1 MIPEIKRILYATDLS
16 ENARHAFAYAASLA
30 NRYQGKITVLHVLEE
45 LPHSAQMRVAAIVGK
60 DKWQEMQKDN
70 EGEVLSKIRTRVEE
84 FCKDV
89 GNDLADCPFI
99 VDEII
104 VKSGVPADEILD
116 QSMGIGCDMI
126 IMGTHGH
133 GIIGNVLMGSVARR
147 VVRRSRI
154 PVLVIRHPD

>member
-60 DKWQEMQKDN
+60 EKWQEMQKDN
-70 EGEVLSKIRTRVEE
+70 EGEVLSEVRTRVEE

-89 GNDLADCPFI
+89 GSDLADCPFI
-99 VDEII
+99 VDEIV
-104 VKSGVPADEILD
+104 VKSGIPVDEILD
-116 QSMGIGCDMI
+116 QSKATGCDMI
-126 IMGTHGH
+126 VMGTHGH

-147 VVRRSRI
+147 VVRRSKI
-154 PVLVIRHPD
+154 PVLVIRHPE

>member
-60 DKWQEMQKDN
+60 EKWQEMQKDN
-70 EGEVLSKIRTRVEE
+70 EGEVLSEIKTRVEA

-89 GNDLADCPFI
+89 GNDLSDCPFI

-154 PVLVIRHPD
+154 PVLVIRHPE